1 MPNYKNGRLN
11 EDIKREISAQLREL
25 KDPRLS
31 GVLTVVRTEVSG
43 DNSHCKVYISSF
55 EGLAKATEAC
65 KILEGAAGLIK
76 HDLSLVLR
84 MKKCP
89 ELKFIP
95 DNSIEQG
102 ANITQILKDISTD
115 KKAEE

>member
-1 MPNYKNGRLN
+1 MPNHKHERLS

-31 GVLTVVRTEVSG
+31 GGMLTIVRTEVSG
-43 DNSHCKVYISSF
+43 DNSHCKVFVSSY
-55 EGLAKATEAC
+55 EGLEKAAAAC
-65 KILEGAAGLIK
+65 KILEGAAGLIR
-76 HDLSLVLR
+76 HDLSIALG

-102 ANITQILKDISTD
+102 AEITRILKDIGGES
-115 KKAEE
+115 